1 MITHLKPSLRRLVLG
16 SAAAIGISSCAI
28 FASHEEVT
36 AWRAIRENT
45 NSEERLVALAEYAAR
60 YPGGAFIAEANT
72 ELSAQ
77 ETTIW
82 ETGNS
87 SREGLEYYLRTYPSG
102 VYVSQARERLDALTT
117 VGERR
122 EVEEARVEEMEA
134 ARAADAATDRR
145 LWAGRAMEFWTRNL
159 IGIRNFGSPLGAVAR
174 ANPDFS
180 RVFGEAPA
188 PVCTA
193 TSCLKH
199 YHGHFAIPNPGG
211 TRIERD
217 MHMYLRLSLGD
228 RGRLERAEVLL
239 PNKGFSRWYELENR
253 VLVTDEDPEQR
264 QAAIEWV
271 LARLEPIIAEV
282 ASGSRP
288 IDFLPDP
295 IPPITASE
303 AAASTTAADAADETP
318 SSPAVAPAAEAS
330 APVEAPAGGGTS
342 AIDELLAAAA
352 GSDESGAAGDTAVAV
367 DDAASAGAAEA
378 TVVFPNVLRAIQR
391 GNVRIVVFAAGDE
404 DYGDAYDGFFVE
416 RVRE

>member
-1 MITHLKPSLRRLVLG
+1 MITHLTPSLRRLVLG

-28 FASHEEVT
+28 FASHEEV
-36 AWRAIRENT
+36 ASWRAIRENT

-72 ELSAQ
+72 ELAAQ

-102 VYVSQARERLDALTT
+102 AYVSQARERLDALTT

-159 IGIRNFGSPLGAVAR
+159 IGIRNYGSPLGAVAR
-174 ANPDFS
+174 AHPDFS

-193 TSCLKH
+193 TGCLKH

-217 MHMYLRLSLGD
+217 MHMYLRLALGE

-271 LARLEPIIAEV
+271 LSRLEPIIAEV

-303 AAASTTAADAADETP
+303 AAASTTSADAAYAPPTAAAAA
-318 SSPAVAPAAEAS
+318 PAEAPAAEGSGEEATPS
-330 APVEAPAGGGTS
+330 AGTS

-352 GSDESGAAGDTAVAV
+352 GSDGSIADPGAGVAAEDTV
-367 DDAASAGAAEA
+367 AAEA
-378 TVVFPNVLRAIQR
+378 AVVFPNVLRAIQR

-404 DYGDAYDGFFVE
+404 DYGEAYDGFFVE

>member
-1 MITHLKPSLRRLVLG
+1 MITHLTPSLRRLVLG

-28 FASHEEVT
+28 FASHEEVA

-159 IGIRNFGSPLGAVAR
+159 IGIRNYGSPLGAVAR

-193 TSCLKH
+193 TGCLKH

-217 MHMYLRLSLGD
+217 MHMYLRLALGD

-303 AAASTTAADAADETP
+303 AAASTTAADAADEAP
-318 SSPAVAPAAEAS
+318 SAPAEAPAEAAS
-330 APVEAPAGGGTS
+330 APTEAPSEGGTS

-352 GSDESGAAGDTAVAV
+352 GSDGSVAGTDAAVAA
-367 DDAASAGAAEA
+367 DDAAAAES